1 MSEENKNLE
10 VTEDIEQDS
19 AKEVTVKEKK
29 AKPVVKKANVFV
41 RIGRFFVKVWKSLK
55 KFLSD
60 TRGEL
65 KKVVWTPKHELVKNS
80 KLVIVTVV
88 AVGIAVALIDLAS
101 SFIINTIAGWISI
114 G

>member
-1 MSEENKNLE
+1 MAEENKNFE
-10 VTEDIEQDS
+10 VNEVSEQNLPKDAA
-19 AKEVTVKEKK
+19 AKAQKK
-29 AKPVVKKANVFV
+29 TKANKKPNFFV
-41 RIGRFFVKVWKSLK
+41 RGWRALK

-65 KKVVWTPKHELVKNS
+65 KKVVWTPKNELIKNS
-80 KLVIVTVV
+80 KLVIVTVI
-88 AVGIAVALIDLAS
+88 AVGIAIAIVDLTS

>member
-1 MSEENKNLE
+1 MAEENKKLE
-10 VTEDIEQDS
+10 AQEAVAEIKEADT
-19 AKEVTVKEKK
+19 AKESKKSKK
-29 AKPVVKKANVFV
+29 AVAKKPNFFV
-41 RIGRFFVKVWKSLK
+41 RAWKALV

-65 KKVVWTPKHELVKNS
+65 KKVVWTPKHELIKNS

-88 AVGIAVALIDLAS
+88 AVGIAIAIVDFAS
-101 SFIINTIAGWISI
+101 SWIINTIAGLI